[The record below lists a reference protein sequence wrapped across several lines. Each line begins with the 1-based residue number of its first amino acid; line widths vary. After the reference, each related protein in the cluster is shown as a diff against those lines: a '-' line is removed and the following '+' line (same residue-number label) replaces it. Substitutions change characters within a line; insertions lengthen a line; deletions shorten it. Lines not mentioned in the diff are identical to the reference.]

1 LRRLDPAVNGI
12 ENAKLTAGN
21 LCLGGVMAK
30 AFKTSLLE
38 KIPVLIVLGILAGA
52 VGGLGIGLIQ
62 MKSAS
67 SSSATSAGK

>member
-1 LRRLDPAVNGI
+1 
-12 ENAKLTAGN
+12 
-21 LCLGGVMAK
+21 MAK

-38 KIPVLIVLGILAGA
+38 KIPVLIVLGMLAGA

-67 SSSATSAGK
+67 SSSATSPGK